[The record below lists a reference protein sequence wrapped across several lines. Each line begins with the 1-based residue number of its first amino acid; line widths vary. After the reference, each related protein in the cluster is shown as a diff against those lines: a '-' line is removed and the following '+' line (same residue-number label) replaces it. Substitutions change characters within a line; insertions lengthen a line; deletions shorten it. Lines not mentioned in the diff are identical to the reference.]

1 MLAEQLHDTHFW
13 VLLATIIFVIVAF
26 AKGKEPILAMLDLR
40 SAKIKADLQEA
51 ARLRAEAEKLLA
63 DMQKQHRDAIQTS
76 QKIIDTAK
84 ETAARMTAEADT
96 KGKDSLER
104 RENQLMERIA
114 RAEAAAVQELREQA
128 ADLAAKAAEI
138 LVQESM
144 SKRGPKLVDEAIA
157 DITAKAV

>member
-1 MLAEQLHDTHFW
+1 MFAELLHDSHFW
-13 VLLATIIFVIVAF
+13 VLLATIIFVVVAYT
-26 AKGKEPILAMLDLR
+26 KGKEPILSMLDLR
-40 SAKIKADLQEA
+40 SAKIKADLEEA
-51 ARLRAEAEKLLA
+51 ARLRLEAEQLLA
-63 DMQKQHRDAIQTS
+63 QMQQQHRDAIQTS

-84 ETAARMTAEADT
+84 ETAARMTSEADA
-96 KGKDSLER
+96 KNKDSLER
-104 RENQLMERIA
+104 RESQLMDRIA

-157 DITAKAV
+157 SITAKAG